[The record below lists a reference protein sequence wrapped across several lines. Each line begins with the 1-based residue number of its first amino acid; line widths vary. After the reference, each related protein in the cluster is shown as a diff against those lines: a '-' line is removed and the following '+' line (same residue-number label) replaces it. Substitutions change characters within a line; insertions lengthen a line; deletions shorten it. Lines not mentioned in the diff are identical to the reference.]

1 MKEKIKEI
9 SPYVLIVV
17 VIVVI
22 RIFIATPVKVDGDSM
37 YNTLNDNDI
46 VLLSKLSSIDRFD
59 IIVLKENDNNAT
71 IIKRVIGMPGDK
83 VKIRNNKIYINSS
96 NIIDNLES
104 MYYKTNN
111 IKLKNKI
118 YTEFECEC
126 LYMDYLTYY
135 DDPECDLSEEEKIGA
150 KIVLKALEEP
160 VRQIA
165 TNAGLEGAVILNKI
179 KSSEA
184 GIGFNAAKEEYVDM
198 KKAGIVDPTK
208 VTRSALQNAASI
220 ASMILTTES
229 VVTDKKEKECGCDH
243 ANAGM
248 PQGMEGMY

>member
-83 VKIRNNKIYINSS
+83 VKIRNNKIYIN
-96 NIIDNLES
+96 
-104 MYYKTNN
+104 
-111 IKLKNKI
+111 NKI
-118 YTEFECEC
+118 IEDEYAYGETS
-126 LYMDYLTYY
+126 DYDEITLG
-135 DDPECDLSEEEKIGA
+135 DDEYF
-150 KIVLKALEEP
+150 VLGDNRLISKDSRYFGTIKKSDIKGKAVFRLFP
-160 VRQIA
+160 
-165 TNAGLEGAVILNKI
+165 
-179 KSSEA
+179 
-184 GIGFNAAKEEYVDM
+184 F
-198 KKAGIVDPTK
+198 
-208 VTRSALQNAASI
+208 TRFGSI
-220 ASMILTTES
+220 
-229 VVTDKKEKECGCDH
+229 
-243 ANAGM
+243 
-248 PQGMEGMY
+248 

>member
-83 VKIRNNKIYINSS
+83 VKIRNNKIYIN
-96 NIIDNLES
+96 
-104 MYYKTNN
+104 
-111 IKLKNKI
+111 NKI
-118 YTEFECEC
+118 IEDEYAYGETS
-126 LYMDYLTYY
+126 DYDEITLG
-135 DDPECDLSEEEKIGA
+135 DDEYFVLGDNRLISKDSRYFGA
-150 KIVLKALEEP
+150 IKKSDIKGKAVFRLF
-160 VRQIA
+160 
-165 TNAGLEGAVILNKI
+165 L
-179 KSSEA
+179 
-184 GIGFNAAKEEYVDM
+184 F
-198 KKAGIVDPTK
+198 
-208 VTRSALQNAASI
+208 TRFGSI
-220 ASMILTTES
+220 
-229 VVTDKKEKECGCDH
+229 
-243 ANAGM
+243 
-248 PQGMEGMY
+248 